1 VETEIITYPVMM
13 YDLYYQTKQIFNLAD
28 MTYLQELH
36 KIWEPK
42 DVFKRENDQKT
53 PFHAR
58 FYHHFPLMGIN
69 DSYKN
74 LIREVIQP
82 YIGEDVVYQ
91 AIPSF
96 RIQFPNNLAVGEK
109 HKDSDYSHSKDEI
122 NFWLPLTDA
131 KATNTLW
138 IEDKPYPV
146 KYGEILVFDGA
157 NKEHEN
163 KINKEGYTRVSLDF
177 RVIPKSKYKPSDRKS
192 INTNLPMSVGG
203 YWAEL

>member
-1 VETEIITYPVMM
+1 METKIIKYPVVM
-13 YDLYYQTKQIFNLAD
+13 YDLYYQVKQMFNLPDTLYMEA
-28 MTYLQELH
+28 LH
-36 KIWEPK
+36 TIWKPE

-53 PFHAR
+53 PFHSR
-58 FYHHFPLMGIN
+58 FYHHFPLLGIQN
-69 DSYKN
+69 AYQN

-82 YIGEDVVYQ
+82 YIGEEVVYQ

-96 RIQFPNNLAVGEK
+96 RVQFPDNLAVGEK
-109 HKDSDYSHSKDEI
+109 HKDSDYSHSTDEI
-122 NFWLPLTDA
+122 NFWLPLTDT
-131 KATNTLW
+131 KNTNTLW
-138 IEDKPYPV
+138 IEDKAYPV

-177 RVIPKSKYKPSDRKS
+177 RVIPKSKYKPSEKKS
-192 INTNLPMSVGG
+192 INTKLPMSIGG